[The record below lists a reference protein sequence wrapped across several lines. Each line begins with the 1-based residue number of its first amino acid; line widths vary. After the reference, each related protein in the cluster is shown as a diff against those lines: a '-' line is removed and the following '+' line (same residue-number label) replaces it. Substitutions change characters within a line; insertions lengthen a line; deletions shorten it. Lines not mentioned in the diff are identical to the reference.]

1 MAYMLDANNLPE
13 EHPRNPADERW
24 AEMRSAYAEYMRT
37 SEALGRFSEIADDSC
52 PVEDGDMLRLAGEQ
66 RVAFERYLET
76 RMRFLECRFD
86 DVQSARARIVGSP
99 TRLSL
104 RSSVTT
110 LPALV
115 RIVTLGI
122 LSISVLAFVRS
133 QHEVRTLKMEQA
145 GISATLDKTRGDLQ
159 LLARKLDDGR
169 LTAPPAIHQPDPA
182 PNPPAPVLPVT
193 KPKATTNKGWR
204 RIPQQPTSHMSRQ
217 FSLVRSRHF
226 KQIGPIEV
234 SLISVDERQGSVNLS
249 IGSGSGS
256 LHFSHVRPNQPLWIP
271 TGDRRRRVELIIDH
285 IAKDGVDGRLIGL
298 DG

>member
-1 MAYMLDANNLPE
+1 MLDANNLQE
-13 EHPRNPADERW
+13 EHARNPADKRW

-37 SEALGRFSEIADDSC
+37 SEALGRSSEAADDSYL
-52 PVEDGDMLRLAGEQ
+52 VEDGDLLRLAGEQ

-86 DVQSARARIVGSP
+86 DLQSARARTVGGP

-104 RSSVTT
+104 RSSLTT

-122 LSISVLAFVRS
+122 LSVSLFALVHS

-145 GISATLDKTRGDLQ
+145 GLSATLDKTRDNLQ
-159 LLARKLDDGR
+159 LLARKLEDGR

-182 PNPPAPVLPVT
+182 PKPAAPVLPAA

-204 RIPQQPTSHMSRQ
+204 RIPEKPTSRMSRQ

-234 SLISVDERQGSVNLS
+234 SLISVDERQSSVNLS
-249 IGSGSGS
+249 VGSGSGN
-256 LHFSHVRPNQPLWIP
+256 LHFSHVKPNQPLWIP